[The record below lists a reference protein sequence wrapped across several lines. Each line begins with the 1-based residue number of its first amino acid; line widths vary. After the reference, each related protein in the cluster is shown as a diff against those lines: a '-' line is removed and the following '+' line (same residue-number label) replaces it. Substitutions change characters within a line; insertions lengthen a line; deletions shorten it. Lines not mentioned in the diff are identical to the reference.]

1 MGKLCINEQCK
12 PDGIRRHGSRL
23 LTSARRTVTVLVGHG
38 AVPAR
43 GAVGT
48 AGSYGAPSQTSAP
61 PRPSPV
67 AGSVASVKKFWLPT
81 NRPTGVD
88 LRVRTP
94 LLNRLPKPVRVI
106 HVHVLPSCVRQRS
119 KPPSA
124 SRIFSTPP
132 CWSTQRAMPDPNRF
146 RGV

>member
-12 PDGIRRHGSRL
+12 PDGIRRRGSGL
-23 LTSARRTVTVLVGHG
+23 LTRDRRTVTVIVGHG

-43 GAVGT
+43 GSVGT

-67 AGSVASVKKFWLPT
+67 AGSVASVKKFIVPT

-94 LLNRLPKPVRVI
+94 LLHGLPKPVRVR
-106 HVHVLPSCVRQRS
+106 HVQWMPSWVCQRS

-124 SRIFSTPP
+124 STVGSTPP
-132 CWSTQRAMPDPNRF
+132 CWSTQRAALGPNRF
-146 RGV
+146 QGV